1 MNQVEKREFKLDII
15 LKNIKKNL
23 DIINNKYISIE
34 QNGIKK
40 NQDFIYN
47 IKILKNYIKNNFK
60 NEKKLLN
67 NIKKQHLYLKNN
79 KMNKLN
85 QIVKEYNDIL
95 SDTKNIYENIKKIS
109 NDYIMKEN
117 CNIKIE
123 KNNDSYKHDDT
134 HSIYI
139 DNLLKKL
146 KENVNKLN

>member
-85 QIVKEYNDIL
+85 HIVKEYNDIL

-123 KNNDSYKHDDT
+123 KNNDSYKHDDS

>member
-117 CNIKIE
+117 CNIRIE

>member
-85 QIVKEYNDIL
+85 HIVKEYNDIL

-117 CNIKIE
+117 CNIRIE

>member
-1 MNQVEKREFKLDII
+1 MNQVEKREIKLDII

-95 SDTKNIYENIKKIS
+95 SDTKNIYVNIKKIS
-109 NDYIMKEN
+109 DDYIMK
-117 CNIKIE
+117 E

-146 KENVNKLN
+146 KENVNKLS

>member
-85 QIVKEYNDIL
+85 HIVKEYNDIL